1 MTQVTSERET
11 KWEERERVI
20 ARWVLSSNCNNG
32 ESLTQ
37 LHCFLYHCQLSPP
50 LSPFHWMKFPTS
62 CLFKLSPILSFQRS
76 LPPSPIAF
84 FFLLSITHFAR
95 CHFFSEKHR
104 SYQNTVPVWNWT
116 LFFLVMNCTLKRHF
130 SSLSSIFPGFVWVM
144 RINSGTEGRVETDTG
159 DYFIYS
165 FTLSHSFQVQAHRL
179 PRHFFFRLCSPTI
192 FPAMVSWWR

>member
-1 MTQVTSERET
+1 MWYEWCNNRNIGFFWWIWDFFFISNNKAGKMTQVTSERET

-76 LPPSPIAF
+76 LPVSHCF
-84 FFLLSITHFAR
+84 FFTVHNTF
-95 CHFFSEKHR
+95 CQVPFFSGKHR

-116 LFFLVMNCTLKRHF
+116 LFFL
-130 SSLSSIFPGFVWVM
+130 
-144 RINSGTEGRVETDTG
+144 
-159 DYFIYS
+159 
-165 FTLSHSFQVQAHRL
+165 
-179 PRHFFFRLCSPTI
+179 
-192 FPAMVSWWR
+192 WWIAL